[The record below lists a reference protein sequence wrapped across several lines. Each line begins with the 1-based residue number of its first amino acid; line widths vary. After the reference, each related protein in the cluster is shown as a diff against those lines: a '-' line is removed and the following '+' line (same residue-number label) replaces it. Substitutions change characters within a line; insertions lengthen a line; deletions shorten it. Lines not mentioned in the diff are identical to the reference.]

1 DGLFKTI
8 KGKILFYTI
17 LAVVSINIV
26 FTAFITYSLNKTF
39 KTDIINEMSK
49 VKEVSLSTIKRN
61 KVVEE
66 PLWKTLKSIK
76 EISNSYVSIA
86 NNEDVIFQFTGNQ
99 LDEGEIKNILSESN
113 KNSSIIK
120 FKNLGKVYCI
130 TYNYPVYLN
139 DEFYGNLII
148 QKDYTEKY
156 NEMVNLIGVVITGQ
170 VLGVIAIILVVS
182 VIVNKI
188 INPLKSLNKSM
199 ELFTLGEDVE
209 DININSK
216 DELEELSKSYNI
228 MRRQIKDQIDV
239 IVYEKEKVEKLQ
251 KSSREFFNNATH
263 ELKTPITSIS
273 LYSQALRD
281 NEIKDMDEEFISRA
295 TSRMALECDKMK
307 DLVEK
312 ILQVSKGEVINK
324 SKSNFSLTFLVY
336 EVLEEFKVKISNR
349 NLNVHI
355 EMDEVEIYLVKE
367 DIKQVIENLLDNS
380 IKYNK
385 GNYIDIKLKKD
396 NNKIIFEIKNKCGDF
411 PDELKDRLLE
421 PFLKYNIYKDMSKEI
436 SSSGLGLY
444 LCSELVKENGGGV
457 SYIINEN
464 QITFIVEIIE
474 Q

>member
-1 DGLFKTI
+1 MFKTI

-26 FTAFITYSLNKTF
+26 FTAFIAYSLNKTF
-39 KTDIINEMSK
+39 KTDIINEMFK

-76 EISNSYVSIA
+76 ELSNSYVSIA
-86 NNEDVIFQFTGNQ
+86 NNEDIIFQFTGNQ
-99 LDEGEIKNILSESN
+99 LYEGEIKNILSESN

-139 DEFYGNLII
+139 HEFYGNLII
-148 QKDYTEKY
+148 QKDYIEKY

-170 VLGVIAIILVVS
+170 VLVVIAIIIVVS

-239 IVYEKEKVEKLQ
+239 IVHEKEKVEKLQ

-273 LYSQALRD
+273 LYSQTLRD

-312 ILQVSKGEVINK
+312 ILQVSKGKVINK
-324 SKSNFSLTFLVY
+324 SKSKFSLTFLVY

-396 NNKIIFEIKNKCGDF
+396 NSKTIFEIKNKCGDF
-411 PDELKDRLLE
+411 PNELKDRLLE
-421 PFLKYNIYKDMSKEI
+421 PFLKYNTYKDMSKEI

-444 LCSELVKENGGGV
+444 LCSELVKENGGDL
-457 SYIINEN
+457 SYRIKEN
-464 QITFIVEIIE
+464 QITFIVEIID

>member
-1 DGLFKTI
+1 MFKTI

-39 KTDIINEMSK
+39 KTDIINEMFK

-61 KVVEE
+61 KVVQE

-86 NNEDVIFQFTGNQ
+86 NNEDIIFQFTGNQ

-148 QKDYTEKY
+148 QKDYIEKY
-156 NEMVNLIGVVITGQ
+156 NEMVNLIGIVIIGQ
-170 VLGVIAIILVVS
+170 VLVVIAIIIVVS

-199 ELFTLGEDVE
+199 ELFTLGEEVE

-216 DELEELSKSYNI
+216 DEVEELSKSYNI
-228 MRRQIKDQIDV
+228 MRRQIKDQIDI
-239 IVYEKEKVEKLQ
+239 IVNEKEKVEKLQ

-307 DLVEK
+307 DLIEK
-312 ILQVSKGEVINK
+312 ILQVSKGKVIKK
-324 SKSNFSLTFLVY
+324 SKCNFYLNILVY
-336 EVLEEFKVKISNR
+336 EVLDEFKIKILNR
-349 NLNVHI
+349 NLNTHI

-380 IKYNK
+380 IKYTK
-385 GNYIDIKLKKD
+385 GNYIDINLKKY
-396 NNKIIFEIKNKCGDF
+396 NNKIIFKIKNKCGDF
-411 PDELKDRLLE
+411 PKELKDRLLE
-421 PFLKYNIYKDMSKEI
+421 PFIKHNTYKDMSKEI

-444 LCSELVKENGGGV
+444 LCSELVKENGGDL
-457 SYIINEN
+457 SYIIKEDY
-464 QITFIVEIIE
+464 ITFKLEIIE
-474 Q
+474 K

>member
-1 DGLFKTI
+1 MFKTI

-39 KTDIINEMSK
+39 KTDIINEMFK

-76 EISNSYVSIA
+76 ELSNSYVSIA
-86 NNEDVIFQFTGNQ
+86 NNEDIIFQFTGNQ
-99 LDEGEIKNILSESN
+99 LDEDEIKNILSESN

-130 TYNYPVYLN
+130 TYNYPVYLS

-170 VLGVIAIILVVS
+170 ALVVIAIILVVS

-312 ILQVSKGEVINK
+312 ILQVSKGKVINK

-411 PDELKDRLLE
+411 PNELKDRLLE
-421 PFLKYNIYKDMSKEI
+421 PFLKYNTYKDMSKEI

-444 LCSELVKENGGGV
+444 LCSELVKENGGGL
-457 SYIINEN
+457 SYTIKEDY
-464 QITFIVEIIE
+464 ITFKLEIIE
-474 Q
+474 K